1 MSFYLTDSEVIIHS
15 DHKPLQKFIY
25 ALTVN
30 DRVNDWAFQIHAI
43 CRTIHFQ
50 FIKGMSNVLCDSLS
64 RLSYYDL
71 YEKPKPDKPGF
82 EFGKPK
88 VEVSEDMYKPLKTAY
103 QDEGLSIFTLTQDP
117 TGDLDSDAQQIH
129 VKLKKRISEE
139 MIRQLQQKE
148 FKGILGKVEKHKEKL
163 SNLYLIDKEGILRRV
178 VRENNL
184 KLEVIVVPREVTKML
199 LFEVHE
205 ALAHPG
211 QLKMYMFIQR
221 CYFWKNMRT
230 DVNAFVRNCSACNKA
245 CLKEPKYVDFTNV
258 IPQFPMANIAIDLM
272 GPFLPTT
279 QGNERI
285 LSCMDLLTHY
295 IFPHLVVCMCGF
307 HPPMVFTLS
316 WLPNFCHFHPPMV
329 CTLSWLPNYFMPML

>member
-15 DHKPLQKFIY
+15 AHKPLQKFIY
-25 ALTVN
+25 ALTAN

-43 CRTIHFQ
+43 CRTIHFH
-50 FIKGMSNVLCDSLS
+50 FIKGMSNVLSDSLS

-71 YEKPKPDKPGF
+71 YEKPKPEKPGF

-117 TGDLDSDAQQIH
+117 TRDLDSDAQQIH
-129 VKLKKRISEE
+129 VKLKKIISKET
-139 MIRQLQQKE
+139 IRQLQQKE
-148 FKGILGKVEKHKEKL
+148 FNGILGKVEKHKEKL
-163 SNLYLIDKEGILRRV
+163 SHLYLIDKEGILRRV

-184 KLEVIVVPREVTKML
+184 KLEVIVVPRELTKIL

-211 QLKMYMFIQR
+211 QLKMYMFIRR

-230 DVNAFVRNCSACNKA
+230 DVNTFVRNCSACNKV

-279 QGNERI
+279 RGNERI
-285 LSCMDLLTHY
+285 LTCMDLLTHY
-295 IFPHLVVCMCGF
+295 IFLVPIPDKQAETVIKAYTEHIYSEAGGSYSILSDRGSE
-307 HPPMVFTLS
+307 FTTQT
-316 WLPNFCHFHPPMV
+316 FK
-329 CTLSWLPNYFMPML
+329 